1 VTNLVRSEFRKI
13 FTVNTW
19 WIVGI
24 LFLLGVG
31 VTLTFNIF
39 LATAIPELAEGQLP
53 AEAQQRLATNVY
65 TSGQVLG
72 TILVMMLGALMMT
85 NEYHHQTATP
95 TFLAT
100 PKRQNVIASKL
111 VTALLLGA
119 GYALVATI
127 VSVVVG
133 ALWLASNGYDTHLGD
148 PGVLGTLALNLL
160 AYGIWAIFGVGLG
173 TLIKNQIAAVV
184 MVFVLT
190 IVIESIAQGVLT
202 ALSSLLDKPWIAN
215 VVYALPS
222 GASSVM
228 TGSADIASLL
238 AETDSAAPAWYVG
251 ALVLLAWGVVA
262 STIGTLITKSR
273 DIT

>member
-111 VTALLLGA
+111 ITALLLGA

-202 ALSSLLDKPWIAN
+202 ALSSLLHKPWIEH

-228 TGSADIASLL
+228 TGSADIGSLL